1 MEPDHEETAG
11 AQESTRSGA
20 WQIGRVGAQRGQT
33 ASQPRKRSQGRL
45 GQKPQED
52 HRRAAQRPP
61 TPSGS
66 SQEALSTLIALIQAR
81 FGDMAIGLGERGIRY
96 RAVAAR

>member
-1 MEPDHEETAG
+1 MEWSDEEA
-11 AQESTRSGA
+11 AQESTRCGPR
-20 WQIGRVGAQRGQT
+20 QIGWVGPERGQT
-33 ASQPRKRSQGRL
+33 AGQPGKWPQGRL

-61 TPSGS
+61 TPSGP

>member
-1 MEPDHEETAG
+1 MEPEHE
-11 AQESTRSGA
+11 AQESARGGA
-20 WQIGRVGAQRGQT
+20 WQV
-33 ASQPRKRSQGRL
+33 GRL

-61 TPSGS
+61 APSRS
-66 SQEALSTLIALIQAR
+66 SQEVLSMLIALIQAR
-81 FGDMAIGLGERGIRY
+81 FGDVAIGLGEHGIRY

>member
-1 MEPDHEETAG
+1 MEPDYEEKAG
-11 AQESTRSGA
+11 TQESTRGGA
-20 WQIGRVGAQRGQT
+20 WQVGRVGTQRGQT
-33 ASQPRKRSQGRL
+33 AGQPRKRSQGRL

-61 TPSGS
+61 TPSRS
-66 SQEALSTLIALIQAR
+66 SQELLSTIIALIQAR
-81 FGDMAIGLGERGIRY
+81 FGDVAIGLGERGIRY